1 MIGLYNGS
9 VEVGNQSGALVSS
22 SNRVTFV
29 LNSSL
34 NEEKE
39 QVLAIRTL
47 EENHKTVGETVVA
60 LEGSSKAKWA
70 LSLDGETWGNYG
82 ESITITEEIRNANKL
97 IYVKAKAVEGEG
109 AATDVSVSIKIT
121 ATIGTIA

>member
-60 LEGSSKAKWA
+60 LEGASKAKWA

>member
-60 LEGSSKAKWA
+60 LEGASKAKWA

-82 ESITITEEIRNANKL
+82 ESITIAEEIRNANKL

>member
-9 VEVGNQSGALVSS
+9 VESGNQSGALVSS

-39 QVLAIRTL
+39 QTLAIRTL
-47 EENHKTVGETVVA
+47 EANHKTVGETVVS

-70 LSLDGETWGNYG
+70 LSLDGEIWGNYG

-121 ATIGTIA
+121 ATIGTIS

>member
-39 QVLAIRTL
+39 QTLAIRTL

-82 ESITITEEIRNANKL
+82 ESITITEEISNANKL